1 VLETGSF
8 GDFMND
14 LKQEEPVV
22 IDDRVEFIWKEFS
35 EKLRG
40 FIAKRVNDPMLVD
53 DILQDVFLKIH
64 TNLDN
69 LKNLAKVK
77 SWIYQ
82 ITRNAII
89 DYYRSHRINSEL
101 PENLAGPEDNLL
113 LNASQK
119 LAGSLKEMIKL
130 LPPQYREALLL
141 TEFGGMKQAD
151 LAKKLGISLSGAKSR
166 VQRGRRML
174 KELLYQCC
182 HFEFDRRGMII
193 DYHPIACSCCSQ
205 SC

>member
-1 VLETGSF
+1 MS
-8 GDFMND
+8 NS
-14 LKQEEPVV
+14 KQEELLA
-22 IDDRVEFIWKEFS
+22 IDGRVEFIWKEFS
-35 EKLRG
+35 EKLRS
-40 FIAKRVNDPMLVD
+40 FIAKRVKDPMLAE

-64 TNLDN
+64 TNLGH
-69 LKNLAKVK
+69 LKNFSKLK

-82 ITRNAII
+82 VTRNAII
-89 DYYRSHRINSEL
+89 DYYRSRRINSEL
-101 PENLAGPEDNLL
+101 PENLAEPEEDSR

-151 LAKKLGISLSGAKSR
+151 LAKKLGISISGAKSR

-182 HFEFDRRGMII
+182 HFEFDRRGMVI

-205 SC
+205 TC

>member
-1 VLETGSF
+1 MS
-8 GDFMND
+8 D
-14 LKQEEPVV
+14 LKQEELLM
-22 IDDRVEFIWKEFS
+22 IDDRVEFIWREFS

-64 TNLDN
+64 TNLDH
-69 LKNLAKVK
+69 LKNLAKLK

-89 DYYRSHRINSEL
+89 DYYRSYRINSEL
-101 PENLAGPEDNLL
+101 PENLEEPEENLL
-113 LNASQK
+113 INASQK
-119 LAGSLKEMIKL
+119 LAGSLREMIKL
-130 LPPQYREALLL
+130 LPPQYSEALFL
-141 TEFGGMKQAD
+141 TEFGGMKQTD

>member
-1 VLETGSF
+1 MS
-8 GDFMND
+8 DS
-14 LKQEEPVV
+14 KQEEFLV
-22 IDDRVEFIWKEFS
+22 IDDRVEFIWQEFS

-64 TNLDN
+64 TNLGH
-69 LKNLAKVK
+69 LKNLSKLK

-82 ITRNAII
+82 VTRNAII

-101 PENLAGPEDNLL
+101 PENLAEAEDGSR

-119 LAGSLKEMIKL
+119 LAGSLKDMIKL
-130 LPPQYREALLL
+130 LPPHYREALLL
-141 TEFGGMKQAD
+141 TEFGGMKQTD
-151 LAKKLGISLSGAKSR
+151 LAKKLGISISGAKSR
-166 VQRGRRML
+166 VQRGRQML

-182 HFEFDRRGMII
+182 HFEFDRRGMVI
-193 DYHPIACSCCSQ
+193 DYHPIACCCCSQ
-205 SC
+205 TC